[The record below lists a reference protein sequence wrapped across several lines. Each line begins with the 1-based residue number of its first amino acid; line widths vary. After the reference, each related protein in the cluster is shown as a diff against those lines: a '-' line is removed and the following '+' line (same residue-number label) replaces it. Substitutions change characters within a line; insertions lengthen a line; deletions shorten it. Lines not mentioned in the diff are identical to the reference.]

1 MITVREQCI
10 NIGRADP
17 HRLLPRTSNQG
28 IMLRMTKRRT
38 KVVSPRAAKRAEGRK
53 ALEVTKPDD
62 AEVNAIFEN
71 TIMQEFLAVSA
82 WCYSYMYLLLVT
94 LRKLGCKRTFGFAL
108 RSREGSSRSSWW
120 R

>member
-1 MITVREQCI
+1 MPT
-10 NIGRADP
+10 P
-17 HRLLPRTSNQG
+17 PLWPRTSNQG

-38 KVVSPRAAKRAEGRK
+38 KGVSPRAAKRAEGRK

-82 WCYSYMYLLLVT
+82 WCYCYIYLLLVA
-94 LRKLGCKRTFGFAL
+94 LRKLGCK
-108 RSREGSSRSSWW
+108 
-120 R
+120 